1 MPLPVQ
7 LALAVFSGVLLF
19 TAYTGFGQLYLMWV
33 AFLPVLLAL
42 RGGGELRAFLLGWVC
57 GAVGQI
63 GGHSWLVQTF
73 TEFGGV
79 SGPVAWLGLGL
90 FAAAQGLAFGLALLC
105 VRRAELR
112 LGLAPVWGLSVAMPA
127 FEHVF
132 PVLFPYSLAYSQYR
146 FLAITQIVELG
157 GLLALTILLMGV
169 NGAAYELLVARIE
182 RRRAGRARVAI
193 PAVAFL
199 LCLGYGL
206 LRIPAVDADLE
217 EARELK
223 VALIQTNVGAGAKW
237 MLRERS
243 VDDHLA
249 LSARALRRAPDID
262 LVVWPETVYYHAL
275 ERDMSHVPKLL
286 ERPLGVPLVFGVA
299 TAVREGS
306 REQRRI
312 TRSHNSLVLAAADGR
327 VLGIYDKVELVPFGE
342 MTPFE
347 GVLNALGVP
356 RVAPNLYD
364 VGESLAHL
372 RMEDG
377 TALLPL
383 ICYEDIKPSLVRRL
397 WRSDGPAD
405 VLVNVTND
413 SWYGD
418 SHEPLTHLAMASLRS
433 VETRRALVRATNTG
447 ISALVDPVGRI
458 FARTDAWSRD
468 TLVGAVPLVEDERS
482 TPYMTVGD
490 FLGWLA
496 LACVVFILIGR
507 APRTRGRSTGAPDRV

>member
-1 MPLPVQ
+1 MRLSGQ
-7 LALAVFSGVLLF
+7 LALAVFSGMLLF

-42 RGGGELRAFLLGWVC
+42 RGGGQARAFWLGWVC
-57 GAVGQI
+57 GTVGQI
-63 GGHSWLVQTF
+63 GGHYWLLQTF
-73 TEFGGV
+73 VEFGGV
-79 SGPVAWLGLGL
+79 SGPLACLGLML
-90 FAAAQGLAFGLALLC
+90 FAACQGLSYGLALLC

-112 LGLAPVWGLSVAMPA
+112 LGLAPVWGLSVAVPA
-127 FEHVF
+127 FEYVF
-132 PVLFPYSLAYSQYR
+132 PVLFPYSLGYSQYR

-157 GLLALTILLMGV
+157 GMLALTTLLTLV
-169 NGAAYELLVARIE
+169 NGAVYEVLAGRLE
-182 RRRAGRARVAI
+182 RRPLRRRRVVLPVIA
-193 PAVAFL
+193 L
-199 LCLGYGL
+199 LLSLGYGL
-206 LRIPAVDADLE
+206 LRIPAIDTDLKL
-217 EARELK
+217 ARTLR

-249 LSARALRRAPDID
+249 LSARALRREPGID
-262 LVVWPETVYYHAL
+262 LVVWPETVYYRAL
-275 ERDMSHVPKLL
+275 ERNLRHVPTLL
-286 ERPLGVPLVFGVA
+286 RRPLGVPLLFGVA
-299 TAVREGS
+299 TAVRGGS
-306 REQRRI
+306 GEQLRT
-312 TRSHNSLVLAAADGR
+312 TRSYNSMVLAAADSR

-342 MTPFE
+342 MTPFA
-347 GVLNALGVP
+347 GVLGALGIP

-364 VGESLAHL
+364 VGERLLHL

-383 ICYEDIKPSLVRRL
+383 ICYEDLQPSLTRRL

-405 VLVNVTND
+405 LLVNVTND

-447 ISALVDPVGRI
+447 MSALVDPVGRI
-458 FARTDAWSRD
+458 YARTDPWVRD
-468 TLVGAVPLVEDERS
+468 VLIGDVPLVEDGSS
-482 TPYMTVGD
+482 TLYMIAGD

-496 LACVVFILIGR
+496 LACLAVLIVGR
-507 APRTRGRSTGAPDRV
+507 VPWMRRRPKGAEAAV

>member
-1 MPLPVQ
+1 MGLLGQ
-7 LALAVFSGVLLF
+7 LALAALSGVLLF

-42 RGGGELRAFLLGWVC
+42 RSGGEMRAFLLGWFC

-63 GGHSWLVQTF
+63 GGHYWLLQTF
-73 TEFGGV
+73 VEFGGV
-79 SGPVAWLGLGL
+79 SGPVAGLGL
-90 FAAAQGLAFGLALLC
+90 VLFAVCQGLAYGLALLC

-112 LGLAPVWGLSVAMPA
+112 LGLAPVWGLSVAVPA
-127 FEHVF
+127 WEYVF
-132 PVLFPYSLAYSQYR
+132 PTLFPYSLAYSQYR
-146 FLAITQIVELG
+146 FLAITQVVELG
-157 GLLALTILLMGV
+157 GLLALTTLLTLV
-169 NGAAYELLVARIE
+169 NGAVYEVLV
-182 RRRAGRARVAI
+182 GRLEHRPLRLRRVALPVI
-193 PAVAFL
+193 ALL

-217 EARELK
+217 RARELK
-223 VALIQTNVGAGAKW
+223 VALVQTNVGAGAKW

-249 LSARALRRAPDID
+249 LSVRALRRAPDID
-262 LVVWPETVYYHAL
+262 LVVWPETVYYRAL
-275 ERDMSHVPKLL
+275 ERDMSHVPTLL
-286 ERPLGVPLVFGVA
+286 ERPLEAPLLFGVA
-299 TAVREGS
+299 TALREGS
-306 REQRRI
+306 GEQRRI
-312 TRSHNSLVLAAADGR
+312 TRSHNSLVLAAGDGR

-342 MTPFE
+342 MTPFA
-347 GVLNALGVP
+347 GVLGALGIP

-364 VGESLAHL
+364 VGERLLHL

-383 ICYEDIKPSLVRRL
+383 ICYEDLQPSLMRRL

-405 VLVNVTND
+405 LLVNVTND

-458 FARTDAWSRD
+458 YARTDPWVRD
-468 TLVGAVPLVEDERS
+468 VLIGEVPLVEDGSS
-482 TPYMTVGD
+482 TLYMIVGD

-496 LACVVFILIGR
+496 LACLAVLIVGR
-507 APRTRGRSTGAPDRV
+507 VPWTRGRPKGAEATV